1 MLWILI
7 TFKYAIMFLS
17 SPIDILTI
25 FFTLPNNNCIKKI
38 LTSSTLLH
46 HNLTSERPLMTSH
59 VFWPFLTY
67 LPTLSYSITSDFGGY
82 LGPPLP
88 TLISDVINGCSP
100 SEKNELHIILQE
112 DILIKEKKSIWKMWN
127 EISFL
132 NPRNNDNNIK
142 KYDAFCT
149 TLFGM
154 QEDSS
159 TV

>member
-1 MLWILI
+1 
-7 TFKYAIMFLS
+7 
-17 SPIDILTI
+17 
-25 FFTLPNNNCIKKI
+25 
-38 LTSSTLLH
+38 LH
-46 HNLTSERPLMTSH
+46 HNLT
-59 VFWPFLTY
+59 
-67 LPTLSYSITSDFGGY
+67 
-82 LGPPLP
+82 
-88 TLISDVINGCSP
+88 

-112 DILIKEKKSIWKMWN
+112 DILIKEKKSYMWN

-154 QEDSS
+154 QGDSS

>member
-1 MLWILI
+1 M
-7 TFKYAIMFLS
+7 
-17 SPIDILTI
+17 
-25 FFTLPNNNCIKKI
+25 
-38 LTSSTLLH
+38 H
-46 HNLTSERPLMTSH
+46 HNLT
-59 VFWPFLTY
+59 
-67 LPTLSYSITSDFGGY
+67 
-82 LGPPLP
+82 
-88 TLISDVINGCSP
+88 

-112 DILIKEKKSIWKMWN
+112 DILIKEKAIWKMWN

-132 NPRNNDNNIK
+132 NPRNNDNDIKK

>member
-1 MLWILI
+1 
-7 TFKYAIMFLS
+7 
-17 SPIDILTI
+17 
-25 FFTLPNNNCIKKI
+25 
-38 LTSSTLLH
+38 LH
-46 HNLTSERPLMTSH
+46 HNLT
-59 VFWPFLTY
+59 
-67 LPTLSYSITSDFGGY
+67 
-82 LGPPLP
+82 
-88 TLISDVINGCSP
+88 

-112 DILIKEKKSIWKMWN
+112 DILIKEKKAIWKMWN

>member
-1 MLWILI
+1 M
-7 TFKYAIMFLS
+7 
-17 SPIDILTI
+17 
-25 FFTLPNNNCIKKI
+25 
-38 LTSSTLLH
+38 H
-46 HNLTSERPLMTSH
+46 HNLT
-59 VFWPFLTY
+59 
-67 LPTLSYSITSDFGGY
+67 
-82 LGPPLP
+82 
-88 TLISDVINGCSP
+88 

-112 DILIKEKKSIWKMWN
+112 DILIKEKKAIWKMWH

-142 KYDAFCT
+142 NYDAFCT